1 MILPYVIKSAMA
13 LALLYTCII
22 PLLTKETFH
31 RLNRILILGCLIMS
45 FAIPLVH
52 FTGGTNPTVEMVR
65 QTVQLPEVLIN
76 GEASEQSIWSWADI
90 MICIYIIGVVA
101 IFFMTVVQTVR
112 LTKQL
117 RQCEHITDN
126 RGNTIVLTDCATS
139 SFCLFHYI
147 VMSRDDYA
155 NNCSFILT
163 HEQEHIRLGHCIDLI
178 ILQVATIIQWFNPFV
193 WLIGK
198 NLKAIHEFEVDEAVL
213 NKGID
218 ATQYQK
224 FLVVKAV
231 GNRLQPFANNLN
243 KESLKRRIIMMN
255 KKKSNRWMMLK
266 ALFIIPVATL
276 ALSVFASNTGTMTR
290 EAVHTA
296 DTLPTANLQ
305 TQQTAT
311 KVSAVVEEMPK
322 FKGGELAMMEFL
334 MKNMKYPQSAVKAKL
349 QGKGYC
355 RICCWKRRN
364 YQRRTHRKVSRS
376 CCARRR
382 GYACGEI
389 YAGVGTRQ
397 TKGQAC
403 KCKVQ
408 CADNFQTKIIED
420 GVSIVKNM
428 RNMTIYMRV

>member
-1 MILPYVIKSAMA
+1 MILPYIIKSAMA

-22 PLLTKETFH
+22 PLLEKETFH

-52 FTGGTNPTVEMVR
+52 FTGGTNPTVDMVR
-65 QTVQLPEVLIN
+65 QAVQLPEVLIDGN
-76 GEASEQSIWSWADI
+76 AKEQSVWSWADI
-90 MICIYIIGVVA
+90 MTFIYIIGVVA
-101 IFFMTVVQTVR
+101 IFTMTVVQTSSLILR
-112 LTKQL
+112 M

-139 SFCLFHYI
+139 PFCVFHYI

-155 NNCSFILT
+155 NNRNYILT
-163 HEQEHIRLGHCIDLI
+163 HEQEHIRLGHCIDLV

-224 FLVVKAV
+224 FLVIKAV

-255 KKKSNRWMMLK
+255 QKKSNRWMMLK

-276 ALSVFASNTGTMTR
+276 AVSVFASNTGVSTVTR
-290 EAVHTA
+290 EAVRTA
-296 DTLPTANLQ
+296 NALPTANMQ
-305 TQQTAT
+305 TQQSAT
-311 KVSAVVEEMPK
+311 KAYDVVEVMPK
-322 FKGGELAMMEFL
+322 FKGGESAMMEFL
-334 MKNMKYPQSAVKAKL
+334 MMNMKYPQAAVKAKQ
-349 QGKGYC
+349 QGRAVVGFVV
-355 RICCWKRRN
+355 
-364 YQRRTHRKVSRS
+364 RKDGTVSDVHITKS
-376 CCARRR
+376 A
-382 GYACGEI
+382 GYAVLDEE
-389 YAGVGTRQ
+389 A
-397 TKGQAC
+397 
-403 KCKVQ
+403 
-408 CADNFQTKIIED
+408 
-420 GVSIVKNM
+420 
-428 RNMTIYMRV
+428 MRVVKAMPAWEPGKQKGKPVNVKYNVPITFRLK

>member
-22 PLLTKETFH
+22 PLLEKETFH

-52 FTGGTNPTVEMVR
+52 FTGGTNPTIDMVR
-65 QTVQLPEVLIN
+65 QAVQLPEVLIN
-76 GEASEQSIWSWADI
+76 GNAKEQSVWSWADI
-90 MICIYIIGVVA
+90 IICIYIIGVVA
-101 IFFMTVVQTVR
+101 IFLMTVVQTVR
-112 LTKQL
+112 LTRQL

-139 SFCLFHYI
+139 PFCLFHYI

-155 NNCSFILT
+155 NNRSFILT
-163 HEQEHIRLGHCIDLI
+163 HEQEHIRLRHCIDLV

-218 ATQYQK
+218 ATQYQQ
-224 FLVVKAV
+224 FLVIKAV

-255 KKKSNRWMMLK
+255 QKKSNRWMMLK

-276 ALSVFASNTGTMTR
+276 AVSVFASNTGVSSVTR
-290 EAVHTA
+290 EAVRTA
-296 DTLPTANLQ
+296 NALPTANMQ
-305 TQQTAT
+305 TQQSAT
-311 KVSAVVEEMPK
+311 KAYDVVEVMPE
-322 FKGGELAMMEFL
+322 FKGGNKAMMEFL
-334 MKNMKYPQSAVKAKL
+334 MMNMKYPESAAKAKQQGRAVVGFVVRKDGTVSDVHITKSAGYAVLDEEAMRVVKAMPAWEP
-349 QGKGYC
+349 GK
-355 RICCWKRRN
+355 
-364 YQRRTHRKVSRS
+364 Q
-376 CCARRR
+376 
-382 GYACGEI
+382 
-389 YAGVGTRQ
+389 
-397 TKGQAC
+397 KG
-403 KCKVQ
+403 KPV
-408 CADNFQTKIIED
+408 N
-420 GVSIVKNM
+420 VKYFVPITF
-428 RNMTIYMRV
+428 RLK

>member
-22 PLLTKETFH
+22 PLLEKETFH

-52 FTGGTNPTVEMVR
+52 FTGGTNPTVDMVR
-65 QTVQLPEVLIN
+65 QAVQLPEVLIN
-76 GEASEQSIWSWADI
+76 GDAKEQSVWSWADI
-90 MICIYIIGVVA
+90 MTCIYIIGVVA
-101 IFFMTVVQTVR
+101 IFLMTVVQTVR

-139 SFCLFHYI
+139 PFCLFHYI

-155 NNCSFILT
+155 NNRSFILT
-163 HEQEHIRLGHCIDLI
+163 HEQEHIRLRHYIDLI
-178 ILQVATIIQWFNPFV
+178 ILQCAIIVQWFNPFV

-255 KKKSNRWMMLK
+255 QKKSNRWMMLK
-266 ALFIIPVATL
+266 ALFVIPVATL
-276 ALSVFASNTGTMTR
+276 AVSVFANATDVSTMAK
-290 EAVHTA
+290 EINPTA
-296 DTLPTANLQ
+296 TALPTANMQ
-305 TQQTAT
+305 AKESAQ
-311 KVSAVVEEMPK
+311 KVFDAVEEMPK
-322 FKGGELAMMEFL
+322 FKGGDRAMLEYL
-334 MKNMKYPQSAVKAKL
+334 MMNVKYPESAVKAKQ
-349 QGKGYC
+349 QGNAIVGFVVGKDG
-355 RICCWKRRN
+355 
-364 YQRRTHRKVSRS
+364 TVSD
-376 CCARRR
+376 
-382 GYACGEI
+382 
-389 YAGVGTRQ
+389 VH
-397 TKGQAC
+397 
-403 KCKVQ
+403 
-408 CADNFQTKIIED
+408 
-420 GVSIVKNM
+420 IVKSTGYDVLDNEA
-428 RNMTIYMRV
+428 MRVVKSMPAWEPGKQKGKPVNVKYNVPIRFKQK

>member
-1 MILPYVIKSAMA
+1 MILPYIIKSAMA
-13 LALLYTCII
+13 LALLYVCII
-22 PLLTKETFH
+22 PLLEKETFH

-52 FTGGTNPTVEMVR
+52 FTGRTNPTVDMVR
-65 QTVQLPEVLIN
+65 QAVLLPEVLIN
-76 GEASEQSIWSWADI
+76 GNANEQSVWSWADI
-90 MICIYIIGVVA
+90 IICIYIIGIVA
-101 IFFMTVVQTVR
+101 IFSMTVVQTVR
-112 LTKQL
+112 LTKWL

-139 SFCLFHYI
+139 PFCLFHYI

-155 NNCSFILT
+155 NNRSFILT

-255 KKKSNRWMMLK
+255 QKKSNRWMMLK
-266 ALFIIPVATL
+266 ALFVIPVATL
-276 ALSVFASNTGTMTR
+276 AVSVFANTTNMSNMAKAANT
-290 EAVHTA
+290 
-296 DTLPTANLQ
+296 TANSISTNNMQ
-305 TQQTAT
+305 TKQSDS
-311 KVSAVVEEMPK
+311 KVFVAVEVMPK
-322 FKGGELAMMEFL
+322 FKGGNKALMEYLMM
-334 MKNMKYPQSAVKAKL
+334 NVKYPESAAKAKQ
-349 QGKGYC
+349 QGRAVVGFVV
-355 RICCWKRRN
+355 
-364 YQRRTHRKVSRS
+364 RKDGTVSDV
-376 CCARRR
+376 
-382 GYACGEI
+382 Y
-389 YAGVGTRQ
+389 
-397 TKGQAC
+397 
-403 KCKVQ
+403 
-408 CADNFQTKIIED
+408 
-420 GVSIVKNM
+420 IVKSTGYDVLDNEA
-428 RNMTIYMRV
+428 MRVVKSMPAWEPGKQKGKPVDVKYFVPITFRQK

>member
-22 PLLTKETFH
+22 PLLEKETFH

-52 FTGGTNPTVEMVR
+52 FTGGTNPTVDMVR
-65 QTVQLPEVLIN
+65 QAVQLPEVLIN
-76 GEASEQSIWSWADI
+76 SDAIEQSVWSWADI
-90 MICIYIIGVVA
+90 IICIYIIGAVA
-101 IFFMTVVQTVR
+101 IFTMTVVQTIR
-112 LTKQL
+112 LTRQL

-139 SFCLFHYI
+139 PFCLFHYI

-155 NNCSFILT
+155 NNRSFILT
-163 HEQEHIRLGHCIDLI
+163 HEQEHIRLRHCIDLV

-218 ATQYQK
+218 ATQYQQ
-224 FLVVKAV
+224 FLVIKAV

-255 KKKSNRWMMLK
+255 QKKSNRWMMLK

-276 ALSVFASNTGTMTR
+276 AVSVFASNTGVSTVTR
-290 EAVHTA
+290 EAVRTA
-296 DTLPTANLQ
+296 NALPTTNMQ
-305 TQQTAT
+305 TQQSAT
-311 KVSAVVEEMPK
+311 KAYDVVEVMPK
-322 FKGGELAMMEFL
+322 FKGGESAMMEFL
-334 MKNMKYPQSAVKAKL
+334 MMNMKYPQAAVKAKQ
-349 QGKGYC
+349 QGRAIVGFVV
-355 RICCWKRRN
+355 
-364 YQRRTHRKVSRS
+364 RKDGTVSDVHITKS
-376 CCARRR
+376 A
-382 GYACGEI
+382 GYAVLDEE
-389 YAGVGTRQ
+389 A
-397 TKGQAC
+397 
-403 KCKVQ
+403 
-408 CADNFQTKIIED
+408 
-420 GVSIVKNM
+420 
-428 RNMTIYMRV
+428 MRVVKSMPAWEPGKQKGKPVNVKYNVPITFRLK